1 MTFEDYIDA
10 VREDAILALKDE
22 LEMNPDREAE
32 ELGDLLFTEDSVT
45 GNLSGSYTCDTAL
58 AKEYTK
64 DLFWDEE
71 FVRELNAFTDDTL
84 DTLVGRGPETM
95 DAVARYMALGTLD
108 IEELIEEA
116 KKELKQEKEKKEP
129 LN

>member
-71 FVRELNAFTDDTL
+71 FVKELNAFTDDTL
-84 DTLVGRGPETM
+84 DTLVKSGPEMM
-95 DAVARYMALGTLD
+95 DVVARYMALGTLD